1 MREMVKKT
9 KLTENCSKET
19 IRKFVD
25 EILDQLTV
33 EEKSESC
40 LSITEEKLLDDLFVI
55 GITM

>member
-1 MREMVKKT
+1 MREIVKKT

-33 EEKSESC
+33 EKKSESC
-40 LSITEEKLLDDLFVI
+40 LVR
-55 GITM
+55 